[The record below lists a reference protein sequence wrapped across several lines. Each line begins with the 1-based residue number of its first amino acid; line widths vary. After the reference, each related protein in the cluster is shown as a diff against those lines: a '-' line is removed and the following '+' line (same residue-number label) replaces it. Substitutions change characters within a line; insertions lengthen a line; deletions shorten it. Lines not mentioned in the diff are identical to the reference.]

1 LTGFGVR
8 GSAFGVE
15 GRCIAARARP
25 LTALALAAL
34 LGLLAACSS
43 SPYHNPPRYTLPKDF
58 NAAARQLIGA
68 VAFGGVGYQD
78 VGGNEL
84 VLRWREQRFR
94 AAASMCG
101 RLKWEFM
108 PPGNGVK
115 LAQIHGAKDESVTVE
130 LAKQGVEGARER
142 GYEVEYFEDAEAGHE
157 ITPGMVEQLRGWL
170 GGVIT

>member
-84 VLRWREQRFR
+84 VLRWREQLSVTDKQRLWVDRELDLRTLQSISEPAKPGEHWQVRVATPGGVVTFIFKDAR
-94 AAASMCG
+94 SAAQAASALM
-101 RLKWEFM
+101 RLGQWT
-108 PPGNGVK
+108 PD
-115 LAQIHGAKDESVTVE
+115 LTR
-130 LAKQGVEGARER
+130 QG
-142 GYEVEYFEDAEAGHE
+142 
-157 ITPGMVEQLRGWL
+157 
-170 GGVIT
+170 